1 VSPFF
6 PTWFRYIVSDFSVIL
21 AIISMTFVDFKM
33 AVPTPKLTVPA
44 KFAPTSSSRGW
55 MISPFGHNPLWSVI
69 AASVPALLAT
79 ILIFMDQQ
87 ITAVIVNRKDHKLK
101 KGCGYHLD
109 LFVLACLIALGSVFG
124 LPWFVAATVESLTN
138 VGSLKMESESAAPG
152 EKPTFLGVR
161 EQRVSNLLV
170 FTTVGFSV
178 LLTPVLRFVPM
189 PVLYGVFLYMGFS
202 ALMRME
208 LFQRI
213 LLFFMPSKHQPDHR
227 FLRTV
232 PLRRVHLFTLIQLMC
247 LVLLW
252 VIKSMK
258 STAILFPLMLVVM
271 MVVRKLLDYLFT
283 QNELLALDDAL
294 PGSKTEDE
302 HNKELIRNGGSVD
315 LSKGKYKS
323 VAGNDV

>member
-1 VSPFF
+1 
-6 PTWFRYIVSDFSVIL
+6 
-21 AIISMTFVDFKM
+21 
-33 AVPTPKLTVPA
+33 
-44 KFAPTSSSRGW
+44 
-55 MISPFGHNPLWSVI
+55 
-69 AASVPALLAT
+69 
-79 ILIFMDQQ
+79 
-87 ITAVIVNRKDHKLK
+87 
-101 KGCGYHLD
+101 
-109 LFVLACLIALGSVFG
+109 
-124 LPWFVAATVESLTN
+124 
-138 VGSLKMESESAAPG
+138 
-152 EKPTFLGVR
+152 
-161 EQRVSNLLV
+161 
-170 FTTVGFSV
+170 
-178 LLTPVLRFVPM
+178 
-189 PVLYGVFLYMGFS
+189 
-202 ALMRME
+202 MRME
-208 LFQRI
+208 LFQRM

-302 HNKELIRNGGSVD
+302 HSKELIRNGGSVD

-323 VAGNDV
+323 VDGNDV